1 MPWDHVEE
9 QMGEAYTDRHPER
22 SIQGWSPSSGT
33 SGARLGDCRVF
44 LSGHVGGPAAVD
56 SRLRGYD
63 AHGRSKELRPPAW
76 YAAVDRSCAKLYDG
90 SVRSGTHAFLQT
102 TRVHFGADAL
112 EKLEEEARP
121 YDRAFVIT
129 GRSLNEKT
137 SLIRR
142 VEALLGGRHAGTFAG
157 IGQHTPGSA
166 VERAAIEAETA
177 EADLLVSVGGGS
189 VIDGTKA
196 VARGLGYPQQ
206 VAIPTTLSGAEW
218 ANRAG
223 VTDERSGR
231 KRGFAD
237 PKTVPRV
244 VVLDPEATVFTPEKL
259 WLSTGIRAMDHA
271 VEGFLFGGDHPITD
285 VTGLEGARRL
295 MESLPLSRR
304 EPEDLETRLELQL
317 AAWLSYFGPA
327 NTPMGL
333 SHELGRRIGASYEV
347 PHGITSCII
356 LAPSLRA
363 VKGRVQDDRW
373 IMLSQALG
381 GDPPERVS
389 SLVEELGLPDRL
401 REVGVPEEDLEDIAG
416 EYGGGE
422 ALAILEA
429 AY

>member
-1 MPWDHVEE
+1 M
-9 QMGEAYTDRHPER
+9 
-22 SIQGWSPSSGT
+22 
-33 SGARLGDCRVF
+33 
-44 LSGHVGGPAAVD
+44 
-56 SRLRGYD
+56 
-63 AHGRSKELRPPAW
+63 
-76 YAAVDRSCAKLYDG
+76 
-90 SVRSGTHAFLQT
+90 RSGTHTFLQT

-112 EKLEEEARP
+112 EKLEEEAWP

-137 SLIRR
+137 SLVRR

-157 IGQHTPGSA
+157 IGQHTPGGA
-166 VERAAIEAETA
+166 VEQAAVGAELAAT
-177 EADLLVSVGGGS
+177 DLLVSVGGGS

-196 VARGLGYPQQ
+196 VARELGYPQQ

-259 WLSTGIRAMDHA
+259 WLSTGIRALDHA

-285 VTGLEGARRL
+285 VTGLEGVRRL
-295 MESLPLSRR
+295 MEYLPVSRR
-304 EPEDLETRLELQL
+304 EPEDLGTRLELQL

-347 PHGITSCII
+347 PHGITSCVI
-356 LAPSLRA
+356 LAPSLKFVRE
-363 VKGRVQDDRW
+363 RMQDYRW
-373 IMLSQALG
+373 NMLTQALG
-381 GDPPERVS
+381 GEPPERVS
-389 SLVEELGLPDRL
+389 SLVKELGLPGRL
-401 REVGVPEEDLEDIAG
+401 SEVGVPEEDLEDIAG
-416 EYGGGE
+416 EYGEGE
-422 ALAILEA
+422 ALAILKA

>member
-1 MPWDHVEE
+1 
-9 QMGEAYTDRHPER
+9 
-22 SIQGWSPSSGT
+22 
-33 SGARLGDCRVF
+33 
-44 LSGHVGGPAAVD
+44 
-56 SRLRGYD
+56 
-63 AHGRSKELRPPAW
+63 
-76 YAAVDRSCAKLYDG
+76 
-90 SVRSGTHAFLQT
+90 VRSGTHTFLQT
-102 TRVHFGADAL
+102 RRVHFGADAL
-112 EKLEEEARP
+112 EKLEQEARP
-121 YDRAFVIT
+121 YGRAFIIT

-137 SLIRR
+137 GLISR
-142 VEALLGGRHAGTFAG
+142 VEALLGSRHAGTFAG
-157 IGQHTPGSA
+157 IGQHTPGGA
-166 VERAAIEAETA
+166 VERAAVEAETA
-177 EADLLVSVGGGS
+177 DLLVGVGGGS

-196 VARGLGYPQQ
+196 VARELGYPQQ

-259 WLSTGIRAMDHA
+259 WLSTGIRALDHA

-295 MESLPLSRR
+295 IEYLPLSQR

-333 SHELGRRIGASYEV
+333 SHELGRRIGASYGV
-347 PHGITSCII
+347 PHGITSCTI
-356 LAPSLRA
+356 LAPSLQ
-363 VKGRVQDDRW
+363 VVQQRVQDERW
-373 IMLSQALG
+373 SRLSEALDG
-381 GDPPERVS
+381 EPPERVS
-389 SLVEELGLPDRL
+389 SLVEELRLPGRL

-416 EYGGGE
+416 EYGDGE
-422 ALAILEA
+422 ALAILRA

>member
-1 MPWDHVEE
+1 M
-9 QMGEAYTDRHPER
+9 
-22 SIQGWSPSSGT
+22 
-33 SGARLGDCRVF
+33 
-44 LSGHVGGPAAVD
+44 
-56 SRLRGYD
+56 
-63 AHGRSKELRPPAW
+63 
-76 YAAVDRSCAKLYDG
+76 
-90 SVRSGTHAFLQT
+90 RSGTHTFLQT
-102 TRVHFGADAL
+102 TRVHFGANAL

-121 YDRAFVIT
+121 HDRAFVIT
-129 GRSLNEKT
+129 GRSLKEKT
-137 SLIRR
+137 GLISR

-157 IGQHTPGSA
+157 IGQHTPGGT
-166 VERAAIEAETA
+166 VERAAVEAERA
-177 EADLLVSVGGGS
+177 AADLLVSVGGGS

-196 VARGLGYPQQ
+196 VARELGYPQQ

-244 VVLDPEATVFTPEKL
+244 VVLDPEATIFTPEKL
-259 WLSTGIRAMDHA
+259 WLSTGVRALDHA

-295 MESLPLSRR
+295 MEYLPLSKR
-304 EPEDLETRLELQL
+304 EPEELEVRLELQL

-363 VKGRVQDDRW
+363 VKSRVQDERW
-373 IMLSQALG
+373 SRLSEALDG
-381 GDPPERVS
+381 EPPERVS
-389 SLVEELGLPDRL
+389 SLVEELGLPGRL
-401 REVGVPEEDLEDIAG
+401 REVGMSEKDLEEIAK
-416 EYGGGE
+416 EYGDGE
-422 ALAILEA
+422 ALAILKA